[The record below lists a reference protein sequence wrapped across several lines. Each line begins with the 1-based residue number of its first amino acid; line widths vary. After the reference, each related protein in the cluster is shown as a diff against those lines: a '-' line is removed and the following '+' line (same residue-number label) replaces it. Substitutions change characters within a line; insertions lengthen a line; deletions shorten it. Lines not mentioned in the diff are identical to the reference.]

1 MIRNILIV
9 FSSILVLSSCSRCG
23 SGGKDPDWA
32 SAFDS
37 LETET
42 VQVNVSSD
50 VINEMVNVS
59 SPIETAALIKSLKIP
74 FKKDYLA
81 STKYADSYS
90 TNFKKALGLGIF
102 GADMGYLNMYEKP
115 SIVLDYLATVN
126 TLANGL
132 QVGQFFD
139 FNTLKRIATN
149 KENLDSLMLIS
160 QQSFNKIDNY
170 LKQTNRGSLSVVI
183 IAGVWI
189 EGLYL
194 STRVAQDSNHP
205 RIRETV
211 GEQKVVMG
219 SLMALLELYK
229 ADANIAKMISDFE
242 EIRALY
248 KDVKIT
254 IELGGDP
261 IPVEKNGVITF
272 VQNDRQ
278 IVEMSDET
286 LKAIIAKV
294 QEVRNRIVE
303 G

>member
-1 MIRNILIV
+1 MIRYILLLCIT
-9 FSSILVLSSCSRCG
+9 ILALTSCQTCS
-23 SGGKDPDWA
+23 SGGSDKEFDIPKDLLNDEVPNVVI
-32 SAFDS
+32 S
-37 LETET
+37 TE
-42 VQVNVSSD
+42 

-74 FKKDYLA
+74 FNRDYLA
-81 STKYADSYS
+81 STKYASNYS

-115 SIVLDYLATVN
+115 GIVLDYLATVN
-126 TLANGL
+126 SLADGL

-139 FNTLKRIATN
+139 FSTLKRIATN

-170 LKQTNRGSLSVVI
+170 LKETNRSSLSVVI

-194 STRVAQDSNHP
+194 STRVAESSKHQ
-205 RIRETV
+205 RIYETI
-211 GEQKVVMG
+211 GEQKVIMG
-219 SLMALLELYK
+219 SLMVLLEIYK
-229 ADANIAKMISDFE
+229 NDPNIAKLIADFE
-242 EIRALY
+242 EIRELY

-254 IELGGDP
+254 YELAEP
-261 IPVEKNGVITF
+261 TTVEKNGVITF
-272 VQNDRQ
+272 VQNDKQ
-278 IVEMSDET
+278 TVSMSDET
-286 LKAIIAKV
+286 LNAIISKV
-294 QEVRNRIVE
+294 QKVRNQIVE